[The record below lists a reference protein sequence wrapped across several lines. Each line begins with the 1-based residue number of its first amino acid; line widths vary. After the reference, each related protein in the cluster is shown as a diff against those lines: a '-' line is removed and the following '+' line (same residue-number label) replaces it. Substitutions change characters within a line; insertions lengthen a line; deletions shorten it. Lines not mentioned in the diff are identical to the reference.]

1 MAISENEMRR
11 LEELWNEKEF
21 PIEDYGTDEE
31 GRLIVTMFG
40 DWKHEHGRLDYV
52 MEKEGYTAVD
62 EDIEDNGSD
71 CYRSTHTFVKT
82 VK

>member
-1 MAISENEMRR
+1 
-11 LEELWNEKEF
+11 
-21 PIEDYGTDEE
+21 
-31 GRLIVTMFG
+31 
-40 DWKHEHGRLDYV
+40 